1 MTDIFSAVDGYIE
14 GLFAKEDEALAGA
27 VADMKAAG
35 MPEIS
40 VSPVLGKLL
49 FVLAKTARARRILEI
64 GTLGGYSAIWLG
76 RALPKDGR
84 LLSLEI
90 DSHHAAVARKN
101 LARAGLADKVEVR
114 EGVALDI
121 LPQLIAA
128 GEPPFDFIFIDA
140 DKEPYLEYFELALQL
155 SKPGTLIAADNVIR
169 RGAVIDPLRAEIPA
183 VAGVKRFTEALA
195 AHPAVDATIIQ
206 TVGVKSHDGLALAV
220 VREGR

>member
-14 GLFAKEDEALAGA
+14 GLFAKEDEALAAA

-35 MPEIS
+35 MPGIS
-40 VSPVLGKLL
+40 VSPVLGRLL
-49 FVLAKTARARRILEI
+49 FVLARAVRARRILEI

-76 RALPKDGR
+76 RALPEDGGMIT
-84 LLSLEI
+84 LEV
-90 DSHHAAVARKN
+90 DPRHAAVARKN
-101 LARAGLADKVEVR
+101 LARAGLSEAVEVR
-114 EGVALDI
+114 EGAALDI
-121 LPQLIAA
+121 LPRLIDS

-140 DKEPYLEYFELALQL
+140 DKEPYLDYFELSLQL
-155 SKPGTLIAADNVIR
+155 SKPGTMIVADNVIR
-169 RGAVIDPLRAEIPA
+169 NGAVIDPARAENPA
-183 VAGVKRFTEALA
+183 VAGVKRLSDALA